1 MNAKINGI
9 YPYNEVTITL
19 DQARLENRRTV
30 EVARTFLH
38 EAVHAKIFSDLAKAG
53 IASNEQLTSDN
64 FPGLFDAY
72 VEHKNGNIPADQV
85 HHQYMAGYYVNLIAT
100 GLKEF
105 DTRNHNNPEITM
117 DHYVALAWDG
127 LRGTKAWNDL
137 RQEVKAKINNDSDY
151 IINGCWC
158 SVINCN

>member
-1 MNAKINGI
+1 MA
-9 YPYNEVTITL
+9 
-19 DQARLENRRTV
+19 
-30 EVARTFLH
+30 TFPQ
-38 EAVHAKIFSDLAKAG
+38 IRYT
-53 IASNEQLTSDN
+53 TS
-64 FPGLFDAY
+64 
-72 VEHKNGNIPADQV
+72 IWPAT
-85 HHQYMAGYYVNLIAT
+85 MFNLIAT